1 VADDPKLIDGMPVS
15 IQVVGGKFG
24 EEKAVAVAKAV
35 QEALELRQK

>member
-1 VADDPKLIDGMPVS
+1 MPVS

-35 QEALELRQK
+35 QQALESQQK